1 MRGRVAS
8 PTLLRERRHKSP
20 EDNGPTDSSNNG
32 DHQGRCKVEKSPQ
45 DSQQY
50 IACKKTQQ
58 HINIARGTTD
68 PGY

>member
-32 DHQGRCKVEKSPQ
+32 DHQGRCKVEKIS
-45 DSQQY
+45 
-50 IACKKTQQ
+50 KKIKKCQKETQKYNLQ
-58 HINIARGTTD
+58 
-68 PGY
+68 